1 MLVKPEPYDFER
13 TLIAML
19 KVHGFLGRRGGSR

>member
-13 TLIAML
+13 TLIAFL
-19 KVHGFLGRRGGSR
+19 KIYLLRRK